1 MAFIYDANPKHK
13 GATKTG
19 SKMDLSDSAA
29 LKLLN
34 SNTCFAAKGNA
45 RIAVLGKKK
54 FYAFRMHAPKTY
66 HGYPISGNEVCSKFP
81 EVQDKVA
88 KVLGII
94 VPRLARMR

>member
-1 MAFIYDANPKHK
+1 MPMKYENIQKHK
-13 GATKTG
+13 GATKQG

-29 LKLLN
+29 QKLLN
-34 SNTCFAAKGNA
+34 SKNCFAAKAHA
-45 RIAVLGKKK
+45 RVALLGKK
-54 FYAFRMHAPKTY
+54 FYAFRMHEPRTY
-66 HGYPISGNEVCSKFP
+66 HGYPISGNEVCSKFS

>member
-1 MAFIYDANPKHK
+1 MPLIFEANPKHK

-29 LKLLN
+29 QKLLN
-34 SNTCFAAKGNA
+34 SKNCFAAKGNA
-45 RIAVLGKKK
+45 RIAVLGKK
-54 FYAFRMHAPKTY
+54 FYAFRMHEPKRY